1 MSGPPLHLPAYR
13 AVAATLLL
21 LSGCGE
27 YGATAVAAPTLK
39 WQLDAFGHN
48 SARIRV
54 AAPGQADVSEPI
66 TSGLLPVAPF
76 FGNADHGHDRTP
88 KSVSWRDI
96 GSSALT
102 APPTLTVGNIR
113 IDLDVKTGLV
123 RATRCSDGVVV
134 LQQTSLSW
142 GTATT
147 GARHGSASVT
157 AIFNGERQN

>member
-76 FGNADHGHDRTP
+76 FGNAGHGHDRTP
-88 KSVSWRDI
+88 GSVSWRDI
-96 GSSALT
+96 GSSASNST
-102 APPTLTVGNIR
+102 AHTDCGKYTDRPGCEDRSCTRHTMLRRCCCATA
-113 IDLDVKTGLV
+113 DL
-123 RATRCSDGVVV
+123 VV
-134 LQQTSLSW
+134 LGNGHNG
-142 GTATT
+142 GTPRVRL
-147 GARHGSASVT
+147 GDRYL
-157 AIFNGERQN
+157 QW